1 MPPVWAGVVRQSMRE
16 QMRKRV
22 SLLAAAFFLAMA
34 LPAFA
39 EWELGL
45 GWTPNQNANDISSSG
60 TVSSILSFHVGYAWK
75 FLYLSWDSYAMPDW
89 WVSTMTGSSYYVPG
103 FLNLFDIGA
112 RAVLRPV
119 LAYVEAGANC
129 LYIYGG
135 QIYGD
140 VGVNA
145 RAGVGLK
152 FGWWGLN
159 VSGTQ
164 VFSSLTDLSTAVQDA
179 ARGDWST
186 LTDGSMVSLNFV
198 IYFGGEDR
206 RR

>member
-1 MPPVWAGVVRQSMRE
+1 MVFP
-16 QMRKRV
+16 
-22 SLLAAAFFLAMA
+22 LAAAFFLAMA
-34 LPAFA
+34 IPAFA

-45 GWTPNQNANDISSSG
+45 GWTPNQNANDISNPSA
-60 TVSSILSFHVGYAWK
+60 VNSILSFHVGYAWHI
-75 FLYLSWDSYAMPDW
+75 LYLSWDAYAMPDY
-89 WVSTMTGSSYYVPG
+89 WVSDMTGSSYYVPG
-103 FLNLFDIGA
+103 FLNLFDVGA
-112 RAVLRPV
+112 RVVLRPV
-119 LAYVEAGANC
+119 LAYVEAGANS

-152 FGWWGLN
+152 FGWWGFN

-164 VFSSLTDLSTAVQDA
+164 VFSGLTELSAAVQNA
-179 ARGDWST
+179 AHGNWST
-186 LTDGSMVSLNFV
+186 LTDGSLVSLNFA
-198 IYFGGEDR
+198 IYLGEGSR